1 MMDMSKSRH
10 IVYASNVKTVQQKYM
25 KGKNEEEIGFA
36 PQKERTKT
44 QAYEVSSPFQQFQN
58 LQDDG

>member
-1 MMDMSKSRH
+1 M
-10 IVYASNVKTVQQKYM
+10 KTVQQKYM
-25 KGKNEEEIGFA
+25 KGKNEEDIGSA

-44 QAYEVSSPFQQFQN
+44 QAYEVSLPFHQFQN